1 MPIPVFPLKMIAFQ
15 GLLMLVAI
23 AVEAYVLRQELKLLP
38 KQSIDYA
45 TTINFLSVTVGWIL
59 FFNFQAI
66 VSENLRIK
74 LINCIFFDR
83 WQQDILWAIILA
95 AVVTF
100 FVSFLVKL
108 VGLSQLRIFL
118 GDKKAKSDDDD
129 NPKTLKF
136 GTSRRAIHSNL
147 KVSGE
152 GNAVLKANALSYSA
166 ISLILLIRFLAQ
178 GRVNLPIQ

>member
-1 MPIPVFPLKMIAFQ
+1 MPIPVLPLKMIAFQ
-15 GLLMLVAI
+15 SLLMLVAI
-23 AVEAYVLRQELKLLP
+23 AVEAYVLRRELKLLP

-45 TTINFLSVTVGWIL
+45 TTINFLSVAVGWVL
-59 FFNFQAI
+59 FFNFQGI
-66 VSENLRIK
+66 IPDDLRVK

-100 FVSFLVKL
+100 FVSFFVKFL
-108 VGLSQLRIFL
+108 GLSQLRLFL
-118 GDKKAKSDDDD
+118 GDKKSEAKEDQ

-136 GTSRRAIHSNL
+136 GASRRAARNNL
-147 KVSGE
+147 GGSGE

-166 ISLILLIRFLAQ
+166 ISLILLIRFMLQ
-178 GRVNLPIQ
+178 GSLNVPVQ

>member
-15 GLLMLVAI
+15 SLLMLVAI
-23 AVEAYVLRQELKLLP
+23 AVEAYVLRKELKLLP

-45 TTINFLSVTVGWIL
+45 TTINFLSVVVGWIA
-59 FFNFQAI
+59 FFNFQAF
-66 VSENLRIK
+66 VSDELRIK

-100 FVSFLVKL
+100 FLSFFVKL

-118 GDKKAKSDDDD
+118 GDKKARADEDE

-136 GTSRRAIHSNL
+136 GTSRRATHSGL
-147 KVSGE
+147 RVSGE

-166 ISLILLIRFLAQ
+166 ISLILLIRFLMQ
-178 GRVNLPIQ
+178 GRLNFPVQ

>member
-1 MPIPVFPLKMIAFQ
+1 MPIPVFPLKMIVFQ

-23 AVEAYVLRQELKLLP
+23 AVEAYVLRKELKLLP

-45 TTINFLSVTVGWIL
+45 TTINFLSVAVGWVV
-59 FFNFQAI
+59 FFAFQSI
-66 VSENLRIK
+66 VSDGLRIK

-83 WQQDILWAIILA
+83 WQQDILWGIILA

-100 FVSFLVKL
+100 FVSFFVKL

-118 GDKKAKSDDDD
+118 GDKKAESNEDE
-129 NPKTLKF
+129 NTKTLKF
-136 GTSRRAIHSNL
+136 GTSRRAAKSSL

-166 ISLILLIRFLAQ
+166 ISLILFVRFLFQAA
-178 GRVNLPIQ
+178 